1 MENKFIRVD
10 EVADEL
16 GVSRPYA
23 YKLIRQ
29 LNEELKGKGLHHH
42 CGAGQPPVFQ
52 RTALRGRKGSERK
65 CRYLRTKRGTWY
77 VMAWYRD

>member
-29 LNEELKGKGLHHH
+29 LNEELKGKGFITIA
-42 CGAGQPPVFQ
+42 GAGQPPVFQ
-52 RTALRGRKGSERK
+52 RTALQGPERK
-65 CRYLRTKRGTWY
+65 
-77 VMAWYRD
+77 